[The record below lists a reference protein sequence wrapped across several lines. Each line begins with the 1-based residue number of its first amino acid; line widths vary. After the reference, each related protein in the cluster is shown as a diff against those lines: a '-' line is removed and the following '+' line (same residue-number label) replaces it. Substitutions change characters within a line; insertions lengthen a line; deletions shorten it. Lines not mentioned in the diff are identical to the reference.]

1 MNIMAFFKKMQL
13 PASKKWYARSVL
25 LGNPI
30 STDQVADRIAREST
44 VAQADVVAV
53 LKSLSGVMGDYMSQG
68 RSVQLDGIGTF
79 YFSATSKSVDKPED
93 VSVNLIQGIKVRFRP
108 EMSYSRTGS
117 DGGRKVTRALT
128 DVRLDWFDI
137 DSLGKEAVIMDEPD
151 DEEPEAG
158 TTPGGGNDMEM

>member
-1 MNIMAFFKKMQL
+1 MAFFKKMQL

-68 RSVQLDGIGTF
+68 RSVQLDGIGNF

-108 EMSYSRTGS
+108 EMSYNRTGS
-117 DGGRKVTRALT
+117 DGGRKATRALT

-137 DSLGKEAVIMDEPD
+137 DSLGKEASSPSNPGSGDLEPGN
-151 DEEPEAG
+151 PG
-158 TTPGGGNDMEM
+158 TPGGDDNIEM

>member
-1 MNIMAFFKKMQL
+1 MAFFKKMQL

-30 STDQVADRIAREST
+30 STDQMAGRISREST
-44 VAQADVVAV
+44 VAKADVVAV
-53 LKSLSGVMGDYMSQG
+53 LAALSGVMGDYMSQG

-79 YFSATSKSVDKPED
+79 YFSAISKSVENPDD

-117 DGGRKVTRALT
+117 EGGRRATRALT
-128 DVRLDWFDI
+128 DVRLEWFDL
-137 DSLGKEAVIMDEPD
+137 DSLDKSPD
-151 DEEPEAG
+151 APG
-158 TTPGGGNDMEM
+158 TPDQGTGSDPDTGGDIEG